1 VTKLSENSFSIVLTQ
16 GYNRQIRRMCE
27 HFDYRVRSLKRI
39 RVMNVLLE
47 NHKPGEIWQ
56 IEGKELETLK
66 EMVKQLPKHNN
77 E

>member
-1 VTKLSENSFSIVLTQ
+1 
-16 GYNRQIRRMCE
+16 
-27 HFDYRVRSLKRI
+27 
-39 RVMNVLLE
+39 MNVLLE

-66 EMVKQLPKHNN
+66 QMVKQLPKHNN